1 LDTPPGV
8 PEMPLRGTDNGATA
22 ARENDLRR
30 GARALSSSRAILVVV
45 EIRIE
50 VSGDIPPAKGEAKS
64 MLSGGHSQVA
74 RVQRL
79 LMKASDAMAVRELL
93 VGDISLEV
101 SLTAPSGTR
110 LPDATNMLGGIGD
123 VLQARTTGA
132 NVEHLGRL
140 ARVACFYDDAQI
152 REIHYRRTERDN
164 IGYVIVIRSLD
175 T

>member
-1 LDTPPGV
+1 
-8 PEMPLRGTDNGATA
+8 MK
-22 ARENDLRR
+22 
-30 GARALSSSRAILVVV
+30 RAGPSSSRAILVVV

-79 LMKASDAMAVRELL
+79 LREASDAVADRELL

-132 NVEHLGRL
+132 KVEHLGHL
-140 ARVACFYDDAQI
+140 ARVGCFYDDAQI
-152 REIHYRRTERDN
+152 REIHYRRTDRDN
-164 IGYVIVIRSLD
+164 ISYVIVIRSLD